1 MTNKLMTLAEALATG
16 RPFKNESWADFR
28 DPKSEYG
35 VFTVYVQEINEPVWE
50 IQEEEKPSWRVWTN
64 AKCEILITS
73 EIPTQWNDD
82 LCWVDI
88 TESLAS
94 ALAPY
99 IKKELNL

>member
-1 MTNKLMTLAEALATG
+1 MKKLMTLAEALATG
-16 RPFKNESWADFR
+16 RPFKHKDWTFYSTALDDFR
-28 DPKSEYG
+28 LNS
-35 VFTVYVQEINEPVWE
+35 NEWYATEWE
-50 IQEEEKPSWRVWTN
+50 IQEEEKPPMRVWTN

-88 TESLAS
+88 TETLAA

-99 IKKELNL
+99 IKKELGL